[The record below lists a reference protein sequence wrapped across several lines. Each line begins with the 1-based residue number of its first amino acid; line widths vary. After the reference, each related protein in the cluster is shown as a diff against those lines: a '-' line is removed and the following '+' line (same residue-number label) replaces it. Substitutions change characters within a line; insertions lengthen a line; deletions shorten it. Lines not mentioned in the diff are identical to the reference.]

1 MMWCDM
7 RVRVS
12 VRVSVRGGVS
22 VYSVYT
28 TGVCSLLLYYDA
40 KSNNNVDLKAD
51 SIRRTT
57 FFSYVRW

>member
-1 MMWCDM
+1 M

-40 KSNNNVDLKAD
+40 KSNNNVTVNNRSL
-51 SIRRTT
+51 SR
-57 FFSYVRW
+57 